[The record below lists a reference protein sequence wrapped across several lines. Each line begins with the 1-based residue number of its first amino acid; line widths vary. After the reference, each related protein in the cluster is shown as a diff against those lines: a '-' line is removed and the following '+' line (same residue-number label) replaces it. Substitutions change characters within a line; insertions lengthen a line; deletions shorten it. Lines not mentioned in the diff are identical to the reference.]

1 MSFASFIVSTHE
13 PRLLPTPSVVQ
24 RPSLMEAKALSQL
37 VNDSRHLLMLQ
48 QSSGIQ
54 WLHFWATELRSW
66 NTLHGLHSRV
76 NLGLK
81 LALEISWQI
90 ASKQLALNGWS
101 EPWLKSVRMCQIGGH
116 QIQNWEGR
124 HLWVL
129 ISQFFEIIPEFAFL
143 AAGMRS
149 WRELHTSQVCRKLGG
164 DLSEDFATV
173 EKCLGWASSKLQ
185 ICFVHHEPTMDPR
198 ASCFRRCRVS
208 QQRRGLEWH
217 NPHLGDG
224 NCHCR
229 QSETC
234 LKPVNDYSVVEKA
247 LNFFL
252 QHTLLNSLA
261 PWHLDLS
268 ENSVYS
274 QL

>member
-1 MSFASFIVSTHE
+1 MSFASSIVSTHE
-13 PRLLPTPSVVQ
+13 LRLLPTPSVVQ

-37 VNDSRHLLMLQ
+37 VNDSRRRVSCAGSIGSILIFWW
-48 QSSGIQ
+48 SSSPVAAFLTEPQ
-54 WLHFWATELRSW
+54 RATELRSW
-66 NTLHGLHSRV
+66 NTLHGLYSRV

-101 EPWLKSVRMCQIGGH
+101 EPWLKSVRMCQIGGLGGH

-124 HLWVL
+124 HLWHLWVL

-149 WRELHTSQVCRKLGG
+149 WRELHTSQVRRKLGG

-198 ASCFRRCRVS
+198 ASC
-208 QQRRGLEWH
+208 Q
-217 NPHLGDG
+217 
-224 NCHCR
+224 
-229 QSETC
+229 
-234 LKPVNDYSVVEKA
+234 A
-247 LNFFL
+247 LSCIPTAERFGM
-252 QHTLLNSLA
+252 A
-261 PWHLDLS
+261 
-268 ENSVYS
+268 
-274 QL
+274 